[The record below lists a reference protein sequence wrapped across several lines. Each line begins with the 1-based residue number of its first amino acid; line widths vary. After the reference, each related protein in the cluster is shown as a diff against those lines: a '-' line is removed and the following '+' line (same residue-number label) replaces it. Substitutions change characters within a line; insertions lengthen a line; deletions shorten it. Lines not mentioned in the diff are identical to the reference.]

1 MGWEIIIILVV
12 FFFFEEIF
20 ISIEEI
26 THVLD

>member
-1 MGWEIIIILVV
+1 MGWEIIILVV